1 MSVATGTK
9 KSELTAY
16 EREQVRRI
24 AAWKAEPPN
33 ALAELW
39 KRISLPV
46 ARLVEKLLPDSL
58 VRVAI
63 TKAYDVSELLAGQE
77 AIRRRA
83 GVKDLGELGQKPL
96 KTCDELSIG
105 VGISAEALGLV
116 EGAATGAGGVITTL
130 LDIPLIFVLSVATI
144 RRIGHC
150 YGYSLEHHKDRH
162 FVLGVLIAA
171 MAGTLEVRQERV
183 HKLRELEDLL
193 IEETQEEIISEEML
207 SFLFHLEIFEE
218 IPAIGAI
225 SGAVLNGLFIRR
237 VVVTARMVFEER
249 WLHDNGKV
257 DWIEPAQVPSRYGTG
272 WAGALGRLA
281 YSGCYGLGF
290 GVALPVYAAAT
301 LLRPMD
307 NALVRGLRDG
317 ASAANEQAEKLAAR
331 DRAASATPVN
341 GRNPAPALAPG

>member
-1 MSVATGTK
+1 
-9 KSELTAY
+9 
-16 EREQVRRI
+16 
-24 AAWKAEPPN
+24 
-33 ALAELW
+33 
-39 KRISLPV
+39 
-46 ARLVEKLLPDSL
+46 LVEKLLPDSM
-58 VRVAI
+58 VRAAI
-63 TKAYDVSELLAGQE
+63 TKSYDVSELLAGQE

-83 GVKDLGELGQKPL
+83 GVKDLSELRQKPL
-96 KTCDELSIG
+96 KTCDDLSIG
-105 VGISAEALGLV
+105 VGMSAEALGLV
-116 EGAATGAGGVITTL
+116 EGAATGAGGVLTTL
-130 LDIPLIFVLSVATI
+130 LDIPLMFVLSVATI
-144 RRIGHC
+144 RKIGHC

-171 MAGTLEVRQERV
+171 MAGTLEIRQERV

-237 VVVTARMVFEER
+237 VVVTARMVFQER

-257 DWIEPAQVPSRYGTG
+257 DWIAQAQVHPRYRMGL
-272 WAGALGRLA
+272 AGALGRVA

-290 GVALPVYAAAT
+290 GVALPVYAVAS

-317 ASAANEQAEKLAAR
+317 ASAANQEAEKLAAW
-331 DRAASATPVN
+331 DGAASATSEN
-341 GRNPAPALAPG
+341 GRKPAPSLAPG